1 MFRLKVVVHIHHLSA
16 TLNTH
21 AHIIEYRQIS
31 NEREREREMSMRA
44 KVELTNQAVASI
56 RAPKSDVSVKQIRFS

>member
-1 MFRLKVVVHIHHLSA
+1 
-16 TLNTH
+16 
-21 AHIIEYRQIS
+21 
-31 NEREREREMSMRA
+31 MRA